1 MSFEYKEV
9 NTMENTKKEY
19 WLQKTIVK
27 EGISLQEFIDIS
39 DKENLKPGQFVF
51 ATQWQYKPGSYD
63 KVGGVIYLKVKPKG
77 G

>member
-1 MSFEYKEV
+1 
-9 NTMENTKKEY
+9 MEATKKEF
-19 WLQKTIVK
+19 WLQKTIV
-27 EGISLQEFIDIS
+27 EENISLTEFIALANA
-39 DKENLKPGQFVF
+39 ENLKPGQFVF